1 MSRAELLAFANA
13 HKLAVISTIA
23 PGGTPQGAVVGF
35 AVTDDF
41 ELIFDTLNTSR
52 KWANLKANPSIAVTL
67 GWDAET
73 LQLEGI
79 AAELIGAVLAPYQ
92 KHYFSVWPDG
102 PDRLDWPGITY
113 FKVTPRWMRY
123 SDFRLT
129 PPRIVE
135 LKLQ

>member
-1 MSRAELLAFANA
+1 MSRVELLAFAST

-23 PGGTPQGAVVGF
+23 PDGAPHGAVVGI

-73 LQLEGI
+73 LQLEGVAEELSG
-79 AAELIGAVLAPYQ
+79 AALLPYQ
-92 KHYFSVWPDG
+92 KRYFSVWPDG

-123 SDFRLT
+123 SDFRPI